1 MGVQISRPTEVYEHI
16 GKAYGHAAIYSDLI
30 KLCDKDLA
38 DLGIELEQMAE
49 ALNQKQRECMICLDS
64 LQRTYGDQGESQE
77 AERQRRYYL
86 EKIEVCK
93 RKRNRLSVISE
104 EYRVL
109 IKESRKLQQDA
120 ANVAERLKQPA
131 MSVRKVIEKYLASL

>member
-1 MGVQISRPTEVYEHI
+1 MSVQISRPTEVYEHI

-38 DLGIELEQMAE
+38 DLGVELEQMIE
-49 ALNQKQRECMICLDS
+49 VLNQKQRECMICLDS
-64 LQRTYGDQGESQE
+64 LQRSFGDQEKSQE
-77 AERQRRYYL
+77 AERQRRYYID
-86 EKIEVCK
+86 KIEICK
-93 RKRNRLSVISE
+93 RKRNRLSAISE

-109 IKESRKLQQDA
+109 ICESRKLQQDA
-120 ANVAERLKQPA
+120 ANVAERLKQPT